1 MLLKW
6 LDERTTVQKKERLVR
21 VKTEVLEKSDQLLAI
36 VSQKLKETNKYFGT
50 ETLAENMCLLCKKHK
65 VSIIFMNCGHAIVCQ
80 FCVKHIKQ
88 ICILCKNRIQYSI
101 FATPQEISE
110 VVDRK
115 TLALSADKTI
125 SVEDTDVSEQEVQE
139 FVTKLDLF
147 ADNDHLPRPREPGLN
162 SPIFNVS
169 NRDMRLTDDFKFP
182 KPNKN
187 YNTRAD
193 SPFSYNDNQA
203 SPEFKPPQK
212 LPNSK
217 TLQKSAHPTQALQNP
232 AQSILSHTQTMQ
244 PKKSKTGHQPTQSGK
259 IEIEGRRDFRLK
271 SDVHVTISDGLT
283 GFDNGEAGRD
293 RGNGGRDRDGYV
305 VRVKTRSEDGS
316 SESGIEERSVKRLDS
331 VEEESGSTSKVT
343 VVSRKDVWS
352 GESVSMHSQKGKKRD
367 GGSSGGWY

>member
-1 MLLKW
+1 VLLKW

-21 VKTEVLEKSDQLLAI
+21 MKTEVLEKSDQLLAI

-147 ADNDHLPRPREPGLN
+147 ADNDHLARPQESGLN
-162 SPIFNVS
+162 SPAFNVS
-169 NRDMRLTDDFKFP
+169 NRDMHLTDDF
-182 KPNKN
+182 NLLRHDNN

-193 SPFSYNDNQA
+193 SPFSDNHNQA
-203 SPEFKPPQK
+203 IPDFKPPQK
-212 LPNSK
+212 LPISK
-217 TLQKSAHPTQALQNP
+217 TPQ
-232 AQSILSHTQTMQ
+232 
-244 PKKSKTGHQPTQSGK
+244 
-259 IEIEGRRDFRLK
+259 
-271 SDVHVTISDGLT
+271 
-283 GFDNGEAGRD
+283 
-293 RGNGGRDRDGYV
+293 
-305 VRVKTRSEDGS
+305 
-316 SESGIEERSVKRLDS
+316 
-331 VEEESGSTSKVT
+331 
-343 VVSRKDVWS
+343 
-352 GESVSMHSQKGKKRD
+352 
-367 GGSSGGWY
+367 